1 MDMKKILVSVSILL
15 LTGCSTVDKVK
26 EMWPR
31 AHDPVMVGAYI
42 DLERQL
48 EDISCKSKESID
60 PVIYKADWL
69 NRYAEFRGEPQR
81 VSTKAILDNLE
92 KAKKAPELVCDRWV
106 TLSKTRMKIIKESWS
121 GR

>member
-1 MDMKKILVSVSILL
+1 MRSLILISVLL
-15 LTGCSTVDKVK
+15 LSGCSTVDKVK

-31 AHDPVMVGAYI
+31 AHDPVMVSTYI
-42 DLERQL
+42 DLEKHL
-48 EDISCKSKESID
+48 EDVSCKSKESID
-60 PVIYKADWL
+60 PAILKADWL
-69 NRYAEFRGEPQR
+69 NRYTEFRGDPQR
-81 VSTKAILDNLE
+81 ISTKAILENLE

>member
-1 MDMKKILVSVSILL
+1 MDIKKILIAVSILL

-31 AHDPVMVGAYI
+31 PHDPVMVSAYV
-42 DLERQL
+42 DLEKHL
-48 EDISCKSKESID
+48 EGVSCKSKEGID
-60 PVIYKADWL
+60 PALQKADWL
-69 NRYAEFRGEPQR
+69 NRYAEFRLDPQR
-81 VSTKAILDNLE
+81 ISTKAIVENLE

>member
-1 MDMKKILVSVSILL
+1 MGMKKIFLVVSIFL

-42 DLERQL
+42 DLEKHL
-48 EDISCKSKESID
+48 EDISCKSKDSIE
-60 PVIYKADWL
+60 PASRKADWL
-69 NRYAEFRGEPQR
+69 NRYAEFRSEPQR

>member
-1 MDMKKILVSVSILL
+1 MDMKKILILTLVL
-15 LTGCSTVDKVK
+15 LSGCSSIDKVK

-31 AHDPVMVGAYI
+31 AHDPVMVSKYI
-42 DLERQL
+42 DLEKQL
-48 EDISCKSKESID
+48 EDVSCKSKESID
-60 PVIYKADWL
+60 PAMLKADWL

-81 VSTKAILDNLE
+81 ISTKAILENLE

>member
-1 MDMKKILVSVSILL
+1 MKKLLL
-15 LTGCSTVDKVK
+15 LTVVVLSGCSTVDKVK

-31 AHDPVMVGAYI
+31 DHDPALVSNYV
-42 DLERQL
+42 DLEKNL
-48 EDISCKSKESID
+48 ETVSCKTKENFD
-60 PVIYKADWL
+60 PAIQKADWL
-69 NRYAEFRGEPQR
+69 NRYAEFRKDPQR
-81 VSTKAILDNLE
+81 ISTKAILENLE

>member
-1 MDMKKILVSVSILL
+1 MDMKKILIAVSILL

-31 AHDPVMVGAYI
+31 PHDPVMVSVYV
-42 DLERQL
+42 DLEKHL
-48 EDISCKSKESID
+48 ESVSCKSKEGFD
-60 PVIYKADWL
+60 PALQKADWL
-69 NRYAEFRGEPQR
+69 NRYAEFRKEPQR
-81 VSTKAILDNLE
+81 VSTKAIVDNLE
-92 KAKKAPELVCDRWV
+92 KAKKAPELVCDRWL

>member
-1 MDMKKILVSVSILL
+1 MKKLILITALFL
-15 LTGCSTVDKVK
+15 PGCSTVDKVK

-31 AHDPVMVGAYI
+31 PHDPVMVSAYV
-42 DLERQL
+42 DLEKQL
-48 EDISCKSKESID
+48 EGVSCKSKESFD
-60 PVIYKADWL
+60 PAFNKADWL
-69 NRYAEFRGEPQR
+69 NRYAEFRGDPQR
-81 VSTKAILDNLE
+81 ISTKAILENLE

>member
-1 MDMKKILVSVSILL
+1 MRALILISVLL
-15 LTGCSTVDKVK
+15 LSGCSTVDKVK

-31 AHDPVMVGAYI
+31 AHDPVMVSTYI
-42 DLERQL
+42 DLEKHL
-48 EDISCKSKESID
+48 EEVSCKSKESID
-60 PVIYKADWL
+60 PAILKADWL
-69 NRYAEFRGEPQR
+69 NRYTEFRGDPQR
-81 VSTKAILDNLE
+81 ISTKAILENLE

>member
-106 TLSKTRMKIIKESWS
+106 LLSKTRMKIIKESWS

>member
-1 MDMKKILVSVSILL
+1 MRALILISVLL
-15 LTGCSTVDKVK
+15 LAGCSTVDKVK

-31 AHDPVMVGAYI
+31 AHDPVMVSTYT
-42 DLERQL
+42 DLEKQL
-48 EDISCKSKESID
+48 EVVSCKSKESFD
-60 PVIYKADWL
+60 PAMLKADWL
-69 NRYAEFRGEPQR
+69 NRYAEFRNDPQR
-81 VSTKAILDNLE
+81 ISTKAILENLE

>member
-1 MDMKKILVSVSILL
+1 MRTLILISVLL
-15 LTGCSTVDKVK
+15 LSGCSTVDKVK

-31 AHDPVMVGAYI
+31 AHDPVMVSTYI
-42 DLERQL
+42 DLEKHL
-48 EDISCKSKESID
+48 DVVSCKSKETID
-60 PVIYKADWL
+60 PAMLKADWL

-81 VSTKAILDNLE
+81 ISTKAILENLE

-106 TLSKTRMKIIKESWS
+106 SLSKTRMKIIKESWS

>member
-1 MDMKKILVSVSILL
+1 MKKLLLILVLVLS
-15 LTGCSTVDKVK
+15 GCTTIDKVK

-31 AHDPVMVGAYI
+31 PHDPVMVSVYV
-42 DLERQL
+42 DLEKHL
-48 EDISCKSKESID
+48 ESISCKSKEGID
-60 PVIYKADWL
+60 PAIVKADWL

-81 VSTKAILDNLE
+81 VSTKAILENLE
-92 KAKKAPELVCDRWV
+92 KAKKAPELVCERWV

>member
-1 MDMKKILVSVSILL
+1 MGMKKLFLLVSLFL

-26 EMWPR
+26 EMWPKP
-31 AHDPVMVGAYI
+31 HDPVMVGAYI
-42 DLERQL
+42 DLEKQL
-48 EDISCKSKESID
+48 ENISCKSKESID
-60 PVIYKADWL
+60 PALGKSDWL
-69 NRYAEFRGEPQR
+69 NRYAEFRNEPQR